1 MNNKDIKNSIINTI
15 QTEAK
20 ELERL
25 INYLDYKDVSK
36 TIKLIS
42 KCNGNVLITGCG
54 TSAQAAKK
62 IVHSLNCINI
72 SAFYLNPSDAVH
84 GSIGTIRK
92 KDIVIFISKGGNT
105 SELTNFVQNIKQK
118 KAKIIYVGEN
128 NNSILGK
135 NADIILKVK
144 IETEPDEYNMLATA
158 RTLSVIS
165 LFDSICI
172 ALMKYNKFKLKDF
185 EVNHPKGA
193 VGERLKNRRH

>member
-1 MNNKDIKNSIINTI
+1 MNNKDIKNCIVNTI
-15 QTEAK
+15 QAEAR

-25 INYLDYKDVSK
+25 KNYLDYKEVTK

-42 KCNGNVLITGCG
+42 KCKGNVLITGCG

-62 IVHSLNCINI
+62 IVHSLNCINV
-72 SAFYLNPSDAVH
+72 SAFFLNPSDAVH
-84 GSIGTIRK
+84 GSIGTITNN
-92 KDIVIFISKGGNT
+92 DIIIFISKGGNT
-105 SELTNFVQNIKQK
+105 NELTNFIHNTKQK

-128 NNSILGK
+128 NESILGK

-158 RTLSVIS
+158 STLSVIS

-172 ALMKYNKFKLKDF
+172 VLMKYNKFKLKDF
-185 EVNHPKGA
+185 EINHPKGA